1 MKNPLTSA
9 DLGRRHREQRF
20 NPLRNLTPATLT
32 AALDSFESG
41 YLRQAALIWEAI
53 EQRDD
58 AAKIAIPKR
67 RKSVSR
73 RPWDIIKVDDSPQ
86 AERDA
91 EALTFFYNHLTAT
104 CATDRNVR
112 GGFRTLVNQMMH
124 AEFYQ
129 YAAHEIIW
137 QPKKSETG
145 RMLLTAELRY
155 VPLYFFENR
164 TGELRYT
171 GPDGLIDGQALDK
184 DGWMITTGE
193 GLHKAIAVCRMFK
206 HLSLQDWINYSERFG
221 VPGVHGTTN
230 AAKGSQEYLD
240 FCEALEKF
248 ANDFIVATGEGT
260 KIELIEAGKTG
271 DAPFAPMVERM
282 DRKITALCRG
292 ADLGTISSQDAAG
305 ASLQADETNLLLDD
319 DCENITET
327 LNTYLDRF
335 VLRWLNGPS
344 HTGRAYIKVLPPVE
358 TDTKLDIQVDKHLL
372 EHGGELDAA
381 ETYERYGRSL
391 PQGLEGLRLRKSVSV
406 PAELDT
412 TTDLPPVVQAE
423 NDATLAR
430 FASAI
435 GVPSEWVAPLA
446 RQLAQIEAKARD
458 KTLTD
463 AEFLDFFEKSVT
475 ATPELLADMDI
486 EAFAAVLEATMGAAA
501 IEGLKRNL
509 QQHRK

>member
-1 MKNPLTSA
+1 MTLTSA

-20 NPLRNLTPATLT
+20 NPLRGLTPAGLT
-32 AALDSFESG
+32 TALDGFEAG

-86 AERDA
+86 AARDA
-91 EALTFFYNHLTAT
+91 EALTFFYNNLTAT
-104 CATDRNVR
+104 KATDRNVR
-112 GGFRTLVNQMMH
+112 GGFRTLVNQMMN
-124 AEFYQ
+124 AEFYE

-137 QPKKSETG
+137 QPRKSDSG

-164 TGELRYT
+164 TGVLRYT
-171 GPDGLIDGQALDK
+171 GPDGLIDGAELEQ

-193 GLHKAIAVCRMFK
+193 GLHKAISVCRQFK
-206 HLSLQDWINYSERFG
+206 QLSLQDWINYSERFG

-230 AAKGSQEYLD
+230 APKGSQEYLD
-240 FCEALEKF
+240 FCAALEKF

-292 ADLGTISSQDAAG
+292 ADLGTISNKDAAG

-319 DCENITET
+319 DCENITEA
-327 LNTYLDRF
+327 LNTQIDRF
-335 VLRWLNGPS
+335 VLRWLNGPG
-344 HTGRAYIKVLPPVE
+344 HTGLAYIKLLPPVE
-358 TDTKLDIQVDKHLL
+358 SDTKLDIEVDKHLL

-391 PQGLEGLRLRKSVSV
+391 PKGLEGVRLRKSVS
-406 PAELDT
+406 AAGAGA
-412 TTDLPPVVQAE
+412 TDLSPAIAAE
-423 NDATLAR
+423 NDSTVEKLAD
-430 FASAI
+430 SI
-435 GVPSEWVAPLA
+435 GVPAEWVAPLGS
-446 RQLAQIEAKARD
+446 QLAEIEARARD

-463 AEFLDFFEKSVT
+463 AEFLDFFEKTVAS
-475 ATPELLADMDI
+475 TPELFADMDI
-486 EAFAAVLEATMGAAA
+486 EAFAAVLEASMGAAA
-501 IEGLKRNL
+501 IEGLKESI
-509 QQHRK
+509 QTHSKKK